1 MTAIRITLFGGI
13 VPRIADRGL
22 PDNAAQF
29 ALNAKLYSGELR
41 AWSKLRKLF
50 DLPISNPKTVYH
62 YRTDAGSDRYL
73 AFDKH
78 TYVVKAPLV
87 NETLG
92 RLYWSNADGVFVNT
106 TARID
111 LGQPAFKLG
120 VPPAG
125 GTFTVSPSGGTSATS
140 TTRVYLTTLVTSFGE
155 ESAPGP
161 TVTVTGNADGTWT
174 VNGLNALTIDT
185 ANYPNI
191 THLRLYRTVSSA
203 TGTDYRQVAEWTI
216 GARPASFNDTV
227 TNVDLA
233 DNFALQSLGWG
244 LPPSGLK
251 GLIGVAGGF
260 MVGFKGRT
268 VRASVPYQPHA
279 WPEDYQWAVED
290 NIVGL
295 GTFGNTVVVCTE
307 GRTQLLVG
315 PTPDVMSLSK
325 LEGVQPCLSA
335 RGIVSTVSGVMYPS
349 TDGLVLVNGGSNRG
363 EIVSK
368 VWVTKTEWMSKFSPA
383 TQMSSVYQDRYF
395 SFYTDLL
402 GFTVGFDDPVTGFT
416 ELEQEG
422 VSSVDLDQLTG
433 QTMIAIGAA
442 VYEWDGDPTA
452 TLDYQWRSKP
462 FVVPKPVNFGA
473 LQMRG
478 TFIGADTPDPP
489 APVAL
494 GGYAINQF
502 AIGSPPSINGPAPW
516 QVVGAIPAPPAPEP
530 GVAVKVYG
538 DGVLRWFGA
547 VSGEGVYRLPS
558 GYKAT
563 HWEIEVQGSSAI
575 YSMAIAETA
584 KELERVQ

>member
-1 MTAIRITLFGGI
+1 MSHIRITLFGGI
-13 VPRIADRGL
+13 IPRLADRGL

-62 YRTDAGSDRYL
+62 YRNDAGSDRYL

-106 TARID
+106 TARIG
-111 LGQPAFKLG
+111 LSQPAFKLG

-155 ESAPGP
+155 ESAPGA

-174 VNGLNALTIDT
+174 VNGLGALTIDT

-203 TGTDYRQVAEWTI
+203 TGTDYRLVAEWPI
-216 GARPASFNDTV
+216 GGRPASYNDGM
-227 TNVDLA
+227 TNVQA
-233 DNFALQSLGWG
+233 SSQPVLQSLGWSI
-244 LPPSGLK
+244 PVSGLK

-268 VRASVPYQPHA
+268 VYASVPYQPHA
-279 WPEDYQWAVED
+279 WPEEQQWAVED

-295 GTFGNTVVVCTE
+295 GTFGNTVVICTE
-307 GRTQLLVG
+307 GRAQLLVG
-315 PTPDVMSLSK
+315 PSPDVMALAK
-325 LEGVQPCLSA
+325 MEGVQPCLSA

-349 TDGLVLVNGGSNRG
+349 TDGLVLVDGGSSRG

-368 VWVTKTEWMSKFSPA
+368 VWVTKTEWMSRFSPA

-416 ELEQEG
+416 ELEQVG
-422 VSSVDLDQLTG
+422 VSSVDMDQLTG
-433 QTMIAIGAA
+433 QTLIGIGNE
-442 VYEWDGDPTA
+442 VFEWDGDPTQ
-452 TLDYQWRSKP
+452 TLSYQWRSKP
-462 FVVPKPVNFGA
+462 FIVPKPVNFGV

-478 TFIGADTPDPP
+478 TFTSSTLPEPP
-489 APVAL
+489 APMAP
-494 GGYAINQF
+494 GGYAINDQM
-502 AIGSPPSINGPAPW
+502 IGAQTINGPAEW
-516 QVVGAIPAPPAPEP
+516 QVVGAIPVPPDLDP

-538 DGVLRWFGA
+538 DGVLRWFGQ
-547 VSGEGVYRLPS
+547 VTDESPYRMPS

-563 HWEIEVQGSSAI
+563 HWELEVQGDSAI

-584 KELERVQ
+584 KELERLP